1 MIKCTEKSL
10 EVFEKSLMLRK
21 KLGEESEIILA
32 LCSNVGNLLVKQA
45 SWHKSCYSSFTSKK
59 NLHVIEKRKGTTKL
73 EEGNEWSNRK
83 ITRHCSNFKI
93 EKCVFCQLRK
103 DKHKLVQVQTKDKE
117 SVIKAIALVDL
128 SLLKRIG
135 DLNLIAYGIKYH
147 NGCLVH
153 ARSKYIG

>member
-59 NLHVIEKRKGTTKL
+59 IYM
-73 EEGNEWSNRK
+73 
-83 ITRHCSNFKI
+83 
-93 EKCVFCQLRK
+93 
-103 DKHKLVQVQTKDKE
+103 
-117 SVIKAIALVDL
+117 
-128 SLLKRIG
+128 LLKRERAQQNLKKATNGQIG
-135 DLNLIAYGIKYH
+135 KLHDTVQILRLKNVYF
-147 NGCLVH
+147 V
-153 ARSKYIG
+153 S